1 MKNKKERDVVIVE
14 KIIKYCDEVYST
26 HQMFNNDIN
35 LFRNQEV
42 GFIYRNAIT
51 MPILQIGELV
61 KNVSDEF
68 RADNNNI
75 PWKLLARTRD
85 FYAHNYGALD
95 YDVTWDTSQND
106 IPKLKEELEDI
117 LLRNHYLTKFNEV
130 DQIADKIQDAIDYG
144 ELDIGKNNRSVG
156 QER

>member
-51 MPILQIGELV
+51 MPILQI
-61 KNVSDEF
+61 VS
-68 RADNNNI
+68 
-75 PWKLLARTRD
+75 L
-85 FYAHNYGALD
+85 
-95 YDVTWDTSQND
+95 
-106 IPKLKEELEDI
+106 
-117 LLRNHYLTKFNEV
+117 
-130 DQIADKIQDAIDYG
+130 
-144 ELDIGKNNRSVG
+144 
-156 QER
+156 